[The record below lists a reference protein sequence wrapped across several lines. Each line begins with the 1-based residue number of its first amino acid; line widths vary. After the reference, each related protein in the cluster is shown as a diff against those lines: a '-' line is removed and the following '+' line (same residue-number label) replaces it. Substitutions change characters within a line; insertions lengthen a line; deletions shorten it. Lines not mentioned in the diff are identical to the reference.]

1 MRPSRSRPGTRH
13 HPGWRPLAWG
23 AVLAVGTVWGINGCA
38 GSADVAGTTMER
50 PAGGSVRGT
59 LSASV
64 SILAD
69 GEALLRLRV
78 EGVRTAGA
86 PLPLGARDVPLGT
99 GAGEPVA
106 VPVELGPCLAD
117 PQRAGANGAPPRP
130 DECVVA
136 LTLSLLLDGLVVDSV
151 RMAPLVMQAG
161 RAVSAGA
168 VTLREVADIRVRDPD
183 GRLLGAGAALVVPLG
198 ERRRPVAEVLDGTG
212 RVRATRS
219 VSWSVTPPGMARL
232 EDGGTVLGTSPG
244 MGVLGVSS
252 GGVDRTVP
260 LRVLRAPASLRVA
273 ARAGSGGRV
282 TVTSQPAGIACT
294 LDDGVASG
302 SCDRDFPGDTT
313 VVLQAFPEGLTRL
326 DGWGGAC
333 AGTGSCTLDM
343 SAPRVAEVASTARV
357 PLAVRG
363 GGAGSGTVAGADGAI
378 TCAITNGLAGGA
390 GCETV
395 VDRGT
400 TVALSATAAAEHDF
414 TGWSGGCAGSGACTV
429 TMTQPREVTA
439 SFAPRQLLTI
449 TGDGTGTGTIT
460 SAPAGISCRIVAGA
474 AASSGCSARFPM
486 GTTVVLSAV
495 ADAGHDFFDWSG
507 SCTGTTALAGCTVDM
522 TQPRAVQARLH
533 QRQRLVVRGEGTGT
547 GTVTAPLAVA
557 PISCQV
563 TAGVA
568 GASGCEALLRYGT
581 VVTLAAT
588 AAAQQAF
595 TGWGGSCSGTNGCT
609 VTMTQPHT
617 VRAGFAAWPTLAVR
631 FVGSGSATVSSQ
643 PSGISCS
650 WANGTASGNC
660 TARFPVGTAVSLS
673 IVPDQGT
680 QFGGWG
686 DGCSG
691 TGGCTVT
698 MTQDRAVSAS
708 ITGNGSLEVQD
719 LNSDGSGQVD
729 GTPGSISCLVSPTGL
744 GGTCS
749 EGYPNGTVIT
759 LRGTPLSASF
769 TFGGWTGAGC
779 SGTAPCA
786 VTIAGAM
793 TVQARFLRLFV
804 LEVETDPQAIGGGV
818 VTSSPAGISCEML
831 QGGTSN
837 SCAASFASGTQV
849 TLTALADAN
858 SDFLGWGGA
867 CAQAP
872 GAQCTVTMSA
882 ARSVIASFVPRLAPV
897 AATPE
902 RPAPSPR

>member
-1 MRPSRSRPGTRH
+1 
-13 HPGWRPLAWG
+13 
-23 AVLAVGTVWGINGCA
+23 VLAVGTVWGINGCA
-38 GSADVAGTTMER
+38 GSADVAGTTAVR
-50 PAGGSVRGT
+50 PAGGSARGT

-99 GAGEPVA
+99 GTGEPVA

-117 PQRAGANGAPPRP
+117 PQRAGANGAPSRP

-168 VTLREVADIRVRDPD
+168 VTLREVADIQVRDPD
-183 GRLLGAGAALVVPLG
+183 GRLLGAGTALVVPLG

-219 VSWSVTPPGMARL
+219 VSWSVTPPGVARL

-363 GGAGSGTVAGADGAI
+363 GGAGSGTVSGADGAI

-400 TVALSATAAAEHDF
+400 TVALSATALAEHDF
-414 TGWSGGCAGSGACTV
+414 TGWSGGCTGNGACTV
-429 TMTQPREVTA
+429 AMTQPREVIA
-439 SFAPRQLLTI
+439 GFAPRQLLTI

-460 SAPAGISCRIVAGA
+460 SAPAGISCRIVGGA
-474 AASSGCSARFPM
+474 AASSGCSARFPL

-533 QRQRLVVRGEGTGT
+533 QRQRLVVQGEGTGD
-547 GTVTAPLAVA
+547 GAVSAPA
-557 PISCQV
+557 
-563 TAGVA
+563 AGVTCPIA
-568 GASGCEALLRYGT
+568 GGVAAATGCDALLRYGT
-581 VVTLAAT
+581 SVTLT
-588 AAAQQAF
+588 AAPAAAADF
-595 TGWGGSCSGTNGCT
+595 DGWTGACTGTTPCT
-609 VTMTQPHT
+609 VTMTQPRT
-617 VRAGFAAWPTLAVR
+617 VRGRFTAWPALTVR
-631 FVGSGSATVSSQ
+631 LDGSGSATVRSQ
-643 PSGISCS
+643 PAGISCTRTD
-650 WANGTASGNC
+650 GTTSGTC
-660 TARFPVGTAVSLS
+660 AARFPLGTAVALT
-673 IVPDQGT
+673 VTTDQGT
-680 QFGGWG
+680 VFLGWG
-686 DGCSG
+686 DACQG
-691 TGGCTVT
+691 TGGCNVT
-698 MTQDRAVSAS
+698 LSAGRTVSAAFLGS
-708 ITGNGSLEVQD
+708 GSLTVAD
-719 LNSDGSGQVD
+719 DNSDGSGSVD
-729 GTPGSISCLVSPTGL
+729 GTPGSLSCTITPTGL

-759 LRGTPLSASF
+759 LRATPLSAPF
-769 TFGGWTGAGC
+769 TFSGWTGAGC
-779 SGTAPCA
+779 SGTDPCS
-786 VTIAGAM
+786 VTIGGAM
-793 TVQARFLRLFV
+793 TVQARFQRLFM
-804 LEVETDPQAIGGGV
+804 LEIETDPQAVGNGR
-818 VTSSPAGISCEML
+818 VTSAPAGIGCDMS
-831 QGGTSN
+831 QGGTSPN
-837 SCAASFASGTQV
+837 PACAASFASGTVV
-849 TLTALADAN
+849 TLTAAADAN

-882 ARSVIASFVPRLAPV
+882 ARSVIASFVPRMAPV
-897 AATPE
+897 VATPE